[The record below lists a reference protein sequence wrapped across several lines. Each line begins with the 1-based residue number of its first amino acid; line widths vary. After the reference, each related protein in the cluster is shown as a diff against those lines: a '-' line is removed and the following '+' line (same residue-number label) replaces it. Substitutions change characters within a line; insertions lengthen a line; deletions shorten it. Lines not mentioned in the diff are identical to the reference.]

1 MNYETE
7 KIISCCEFEDH
18 LTEYLEKTLDSM
30 SQKACASHVL
40 KCPLCHSLLNEV
52 KKSLEVCHE
61 IAMPKVPMSKLEAGI
76 LARTMPEVAM
86 NCDEF
91 ETHLTDYLDGFL
103 PATLFHRWER
113 HACIC
118 KQCEDLP
125 GEVVRSLGTLVAY
138 KTDEFPL
145 PEGLHSK
152 ILQATIGTENAK
164 EIKPSL
170 VSQFGEWIRSW
181 QFPVS
186 IPQFAPVAMML
197 IFAFVILTQTVSADG
212 SISGM
217 YQKSFELAQQ
227 TYQQTTE
234 VLGESKVEQKNNN
247 QKPVEGTFVEYE
259 GNK

>member
-7 KIISCCEFEDH
+7 KNISCCEFEEN
-18 LTEYLEKTLDSM
+18 LTNYLEKTMDSN

-52 KKSLEVCHE
+52 KKSLEVCRE
-61 IAMPKVPMSKLEAGI
+61 IATPKVPMTKLEAGI

-86 NCDEF
+86 NCEEF
-91 ETHLTDYLDGFL
+91 ELYLTDYLDGFL

-113 HACIC
+113 HACVC

-138 KTDEFPL
+138 KTEELEL
-145 PEGLHSK
+145 PQGLHAR
-152 ILQATIGTENAK
+152 ILQNTIGTENAK

-170 VSQFGEWIRSW
+170 VSQVGEWIRSW

-186 IPQFAPVAMML
+186 IPQLAPVAMML
-197 IFAFVILTQTVSADG
+197 IFAFMILTQTVSADG

-227 TYQQTTE
+227 TYQQTTQ
-234 VLGESKVEQKNNN
+234 VLGESKTEQKNN
-247 QKPVEGTFVEYE
+247 QKPVDGILVDYE